1 VLATDDIIPT
11 ARRRRRRR
19 RSRQERS
26 VSKP

>member
-19 RSRQERS
+19 SRQERS